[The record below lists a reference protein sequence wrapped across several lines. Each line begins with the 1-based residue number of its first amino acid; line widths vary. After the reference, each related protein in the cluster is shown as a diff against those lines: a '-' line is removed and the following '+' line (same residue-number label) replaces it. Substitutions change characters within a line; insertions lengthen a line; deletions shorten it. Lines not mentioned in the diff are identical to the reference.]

1 MRTITRRHTRD
12 DKVWEVNIKG
22 EVGNIYIIVNKSWDG
37 HWYYGM
43 DVYDSK
49 GGCRYRDDIRYGN
62 KGIYHN
68 LRSIFFVIR
77 QKIEDME
84 ETAKIFKQLI

>member
-1 MRTITRRHTRD
+1 MRTITRLHTRD
-12 DKVWEVNIKG
+12 DKIWEVEIKG
-22 EVGNIYIIVNKSWDG
+22 EAGYINIMVNKSWDG

-43 DVYDSK
+43 LVYDKK
-49 GGCRYRDDIRYGN
+49 GACRYRDDIRYGN

-84 ETAKIFKQLI
+84 ETGKIFRSLI